1 MANFNKKQA
10 KKAVSAADKQAAKTE
25 QARKKVEQNVFKKG
39 LSVKKVGPLLDIDE
53 FNDLKTQL
61 GSDVGIA
68 DFAASKGIKL
78 DPVITNPPVPKEEK
92 EGDPA
97 EIPDF
102 KSSTAEGDTP
112 AVFDYKKG
120 LDYINAQGNINTN
133 IRRLETESDN
143 YIAGLQYGAAENI
156 ATTQAGAEKYA
167 ADQALAGEGV
177 RSGTTKYVADQGLA
191 GENVRAS
198 TSRYLADQELAGENV
213 RAGTTKYVAD
223 QGLAGENVRAST
235 SRYLSDRQLES
246 DLGVENIRAKG
257 AIDLQG
263 IINAGASNVE
273 TIRGEYGLKGKQIDR
288 NTAMFNSLISS
299 FNF

>member
-10 KKAVSAADKQAAKTE
+10 KKAVSAADKQATKNE

-68 DFAASKGIKL
+68 DFAASRGIKL
-78 DPVITNPPVPKEEK
+78 DPAITNPPVPKEGK

-97 EIPDF
+97 EIPGF
-102 KSSTAEGDTP
+102 KSSIAEGDTP

-120 LDYINAQGNINTN
+120 LDYINTQGNINTN
-133 IRRLETESDN
+133 IRKIETEAEK
-143 YIAGLQYGAAENI
+143 YIAGLQFGTAETTRAD
-156 ATTQAGAEKYA
+156 AT
-167 ADQALAGEGV
+167 
-177 RSGTTKYVADQGLA
+177 RYVA
-191 GENVRAS
+191 
-198 TSRYLADQELAGENV
+198 
-213 RAGTTKYVAD
+213 
-223 QGLAGENVRAST
+223 
-235 SRYLSDRQLES
+235 DRQLES
-246 DLGVENIRAKG
+246 NLGVENIRAKG

-263 IINAGASNVE
+263 VINAGAANVE
-273 TIRGEYGLKGKQIDR
+273 TIRGDYGLKGKQIDR
-288 NTAMFNSLISS
+288 NTAILGGLVSA